1 MALNEPQPATE
12 ASKKAPERPRGSP
25 WGRRGLIAAAAILIA
40 VITYR
45 ILTTHRTHRFAQ
57 APQAVG
63 VARVGTGNMPEIIR
77 ALGTVTPIATV
88 TVVPQ
93 LSGYLT
99 AVGFREGEDVK
110 KGQFLAQIDPRP
122 YELQL
127 QQYRAA
133 LARDQAS
140 LNMARSDLAR
150 YQRLQAQKSIA
161 EQTVSDQRYVVEQDQ
176 AVVKVDEANIASA
189 NLDLAYCHI
198 TAPITGRV
206 GLRLIDPGN
215 YVTAGSGTGIVVI
228 TALKPISV
236 IFAIPQ
242 NQLTDVFDR
251 FKTGA
256 RLMVKAYNSTDSAL
270 IATGTVTALDNQMN
284 TTTGTVQLRA
294 VFANDNDALFPNEF
308 VNVVL
313 QVNTIRGATLV
324 PTQAVQ
330 TGAPGDYVYVVNPNH
345 TVSLRVVKIGIGNG
359 IDTVVKSGLKPGET
373 VVTDGVDRLTNGAR
387 VTVVSPATRKNP
399 KPGFGSRTTATETAH
414 PR

>member
-1 MALNEPQPATE
+1 MNEFRTE
-12 ASKKAPERPRGSP
+12 ASEASPKRGSH
-25 WGRRGLIAAAAILIA
+25 WRRRALIVVA
-40 VITYR
+40 VILVGVSVYR
-45 ILTTHRTHRFAQ
+45 IVATHRGHRFVQ

-63 VARVGTGNMPEIIR
+63 VARVVTGNMPEIIR

-99 AVGFREGEDVK
+99 AVGFREGEDVR

-133 LARDQAS
+133 LARDRAS
-140 LNMARSDLAR
+140 LDMARSNLAR
-150 YQRLQAQKSIA
+150 YERLQAQKSIA
-161 EQTVSDQRYVVEQDQ
+161 EQTVSDQRYAVEQDQ
-176 AVVKVDEANIASA
+176 AVVKVDKANIASA
-189 NLDLAYCHI
+189 KLDLTYCHI

-215 YVTAGSGTGIVVI
+215 YVTAGSSTGIVVI
-228 TALKPISV
+228 TALKPTSV

-242 NQLTDVFDR
+242 NQLADVFDR
-251 FKTGA
+251 FNVGA
-256 RLMVKAYNSTDSAL
+256 KLMVKAYNSAGTAL
-270 IATGTVTALDNQMN
+270 IATGTVTAIDNQMN
-284 TTTGTVQLRA
+284 TATGTVQIRA
-294 VFANDNDALFPNEF
+294 AFANNNDALFPNEF
-308 VNVVL
+308 VNIVL
-313 QVNTIRGATLV
+313 LANTIQGATLV

-330 TGAPGDYVYVVNPNH
+330 SGAPGDYVYIVNQNH
-345 TVSLRVVKIGIGNG
+345 KVSLRVVKIGISNG
-359 IDTVVKSGLKPGET
+359 IDTVIESGLKPGET

-387 VTVVSPATRKNP
+387 VTVVSPASSKDF
-399 KPGFGSRTTATETAH
+399 KPGSDSRNAAMEIAR

>member
-1 MALNEPQPATE
+1 MALNEPRPATE
-12 ASKKAPERPRGSP
+12 ASNKTPEHSRGSH

-40 VITYR
+40 VIAYR
-45 ILTTHRTHRFAQ
+45 IVTTHRARRFVQ

-63 VARVGTGNMPEIIR
+63 VAHVGTGNMPEIIR
-77 ALGTVTPIATV
+77 ALGTVTPTAAV
-88 TVVPQ
+88 TVVSQ

-99 AVGFREGEDVK
+99 AVDFREGEDVK

-133 LARDQAS
+133 LARDRAS
-140 LNMARSDLAR
+140 LDMARSDLAR

-189 NLDLAYCHI
+189 NLDLTYCHI
-198 TAPITGRV
+198 TAPIAGRV

-215 YVTAGSGTGIVVI
+215 YVTAGSSTGIVVI

-256 RLMVKAYNSTDSAL
+256 KLTVKAYNSTDTAL
-270 IATGTVTALDNQMN
+270 IAAGTVTAIDNQMN
-284 TTTGTVQLRA
+284 TTTGTVQIRA
-294 VFANDNDALFPNEF
+294 LFTNDDDALFPNEF

-330 TGAPGDYVYVVNPNH
+330 AGAPGDYVYVVNPNH
-345 TVSLRVVKIGIGNG
+345 TVSLRVVKIGISNG
-359 IDTVVKSGLKPGET
+359 VDTVIESGLKPGET

-387 VTVVSPATRKNP
+387 VAVVSPTTSKNP
-399 KPGFGSRTTATETAH
+399 KLGSGSRTTATEIAR